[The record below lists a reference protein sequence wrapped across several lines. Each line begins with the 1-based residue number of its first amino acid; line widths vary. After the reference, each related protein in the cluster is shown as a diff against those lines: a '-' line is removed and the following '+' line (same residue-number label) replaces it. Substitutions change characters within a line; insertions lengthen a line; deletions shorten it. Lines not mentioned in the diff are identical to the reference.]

1 MQKSEPLAE
10 TGNIN
15 CQGFGSQVRPT
26 LELHHRMLF
35 LLHCFADHYTLQQK
49 TSEFVQARSC
59 QQQERD
65 FM

>member
-10 TGNIN
+10 TGNF
-15 CQGFGSQVRPT
+15 GFGSQVRPT

-35 LLHCFADHYTLQQK
+35 LLHCFADHYTLLQK